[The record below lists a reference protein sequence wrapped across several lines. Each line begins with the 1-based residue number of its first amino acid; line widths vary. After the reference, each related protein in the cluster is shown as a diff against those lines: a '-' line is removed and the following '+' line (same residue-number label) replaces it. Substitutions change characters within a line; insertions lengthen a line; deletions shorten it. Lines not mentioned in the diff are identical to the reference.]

1 MAKTHAFSKKLQP
14 YPLFFLSS
22 FKKIICIQY
31 HFAFLV
37 GYRLVV
43 FLCSILCFQPLKP
56 HFLIY
61 VLPLL
66 NHVLMVRKGF
76 VHLLDVHFYAFHLAF
91 SSILPCV
98 QHQNALRLAPK
109 RLAFSTKMQCVQ
121 HQNAVRL
128 APKCSAISTKM
139 QCVQHQNALHL
150 AANRPK
156 SGTDCGFMQCVFIL
170 LAFTYQPFLHHNKPS
185 RESFFCGRAGDWW
198 IARALIML
206 KFMLKILQ
214 KMRCG
219 ARTLRVCQ
227 LIS

>member
-66 NHVLMVRKGF
+66 NHVFNGSEGF
-76 VHLLDVHFYAFHLAF
+76 CPPLRCAFLCF
-91 SSILPCV
+91 SSRV
-98 QHQNALRLAPK
+98 QQHFALRLAPK